1 MLEKKIEK
9 YLVDQC
15 KAHNL
20 LCRKVGWI
28 GINGCPDR
36 IIMTPAITVWAEVK
50 APDKKPR
57 ASQLREHE
65 RMRAAGQ
72 SVVVVD
78 SYEAIDLTIE
88 YILFSNE
95 FAILGEIPKVVEVR
109 VNHHDN

>member
-1 MLEKKIEK
+1 MLEKKVEK
-9 YLVDQC
+9 YLADKC

-36 IIMTPAITVWAEVK
+36 IIMTPAITVWVEVK

-78 SYEAIDLTIE
+78 SYEAIDQTIE
-88 YILFSNE
+88 YILFTNE
-95 FAILGEIPKVVEVR
+95 FAVLEARANALEAR
-109 VNHHDN
+109 VNSHD